1 MGARPRRVSTASSQV
16 EISTN
21 RLLRPAPLESSF
33 ALARRRGQ
41 RASVGPTTTASK
53 SRRPSFPGT
62 SPELAHSPSRQ
73 QAGWYFDRG
82 LYTVLF
88 AIALGIL
95 TEISRNVRAN
105 TATANEAP

>member
-1 MGARPRRVSTASSQV
+1 MLYTNLGRVVAVLALIVGVLFIAVGLMGITAYWNDTV
-16 EISTN
+16 
-21 RLLRPAPLESSF
+21 LMH
-33 ALARRRGQ
+33 
-41 RASVGPTTTASK
+41 
-53 SRRPSFPGT
+53 FPGT

-105 TATANEAP
+105 TATANEAPAPASR